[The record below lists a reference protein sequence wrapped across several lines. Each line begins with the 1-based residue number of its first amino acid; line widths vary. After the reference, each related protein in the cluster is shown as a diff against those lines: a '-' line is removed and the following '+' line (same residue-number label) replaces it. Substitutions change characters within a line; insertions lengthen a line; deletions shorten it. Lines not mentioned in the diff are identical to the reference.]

1 VRRHDPHAAC
11 APNPVV
17 IQLPIGAEETFE
29 GVIDLVKMKAIY
41 WGHGNPGDE
50 VRIREIPAPLRAQA
64 EEYRHKMIEAAAEG
78 NEELLHKYLE
88 GTELS
93 DDEIRQGL
101 RQRSF
106 RNEVVLCMCGTAFKN
121 KGVQALLDAVIE
133 YMPSP
138 VRGAGRQGHQ

>member
-1 VRRHDPHAAC
+1 VPKR
-11 APNPVV
+11 
-17 IQLPIGAEETFE
+17 TFE

-41 WGHGNPGDE
+41 WDMETQGMKFE
-50 VRIREIPAPLRAQA
+50 YREIPAPLRAQA

-133 YMPSP
+133 YRPLAD
-138 VRGAGRQGHQ
+138 RGAGRQGHQ